1 MRIDICP
8 ETVGAQM
15 SKPSPRYAV
24 HFRWGDFE
32 LNVVGRRT
40 ILSLAGGFCLLLG
53 IKAYGAK
60 ALELLLW

>member
-1 MRIDICP
+1 
-8 ETVGAQM
+8 M
-15 SKPSPRYAV
+15 SKPTPRYLV

-40 ILSLAGGFCLLLG
+40 ILSLAGGLCLLLG
-53 IKAYGAK
+53 IKVYGTK